1 MPFNKSFD
9 LVLLLLRLCFGGLMA
24 INHGWSKFQKLL
36 AGGPYE
42 WADPL
47 GMGPAL
53 SLGLASFAEFI
64 CAILLV
70 LGLFTRLAALPLIV
84 TMFVAA
90 FIVHWS
96 DGFKEMEHA
105 ILFLIPYVCIAIA
118 GPGWYS
124 FDAQFRKGF

>member
-9 LVLLLLRLCFGGLMA
+9 LVLLLLRLAFGGLMA
-24 INHGWSKFQKLL
+24 INHGWSKFSKLL

-47 GMGPAL
+47 GMGPGL

-64 CAILLV
+64 CALLLV
-70 LGLFTRLAALPLIV
+70 LGLFTRLATIPLII
-84 TMFVAA
+84 TMLVAA
-90 FIVHWS
+90 FVVHID
-96 DGFKEMEHA
+96 DGFQKMEHA
-105 ILFLIPYVCIAIA
+105 ILFLVPYVCLLIA

-124 FDAQFRKGF
+124 FDAQFRKTA